1 MVEVGCSELG
11 GRSAGSFLRRGD
23 RRNCELKKVG
33 REVTEIIYR
42 GYWGSGTETL
52 TTSSLNAA
60 VLNAGWS
67 EIKFIS
73 TLTQFALL
81 FRLHLCT
88 SGNVHKNQMAP

>member
-1 MVEVGCSELG
+1 MVEVGCSQLG
-11 GRSAGSFLRRGD
+11 GRSAGSFLLRGD

-33 REVTEIIYR
+33 SEVTKMTYH

-60 VLNAGWS
+60 VLNAGLS

-88 SGNVHKNQMAP
+88 LGHVHKNQTAE